1 MFEWAMLITPARL
14 LNLSCCCFPF
24 SCCYSFAS
32 SCCCRSWVLGEAV
45 QMRAPSTSQSHLV
58 LYAQPAMDYSTPPD
72 VNIDRLMQ
80 HVCNSTSITFSVQ
93 DIMADADIYKASAAE
108 RAAALPAVPN
118 GAATSAAAPP
128 PNPVLRRVLAGA
140 AAAAEAAAAAFGSKV
155 GDAGDPAGSVS
166 VAGLTLPLTAPEQSS
181 AQQQL
186 MMFLRRQLLPL
197 RVAARRIA
205 GAEVWGQHVAE
216 QQQKRQQA
224 ASGGAG
230 DKDEDAEL
238 LQGLADGAGAAAA
251 AQANGTQEHP
261 AVNGLSS
268 DPTAAAAAAG
278 EVDLGGLQ
286 QEVSRVMQQQQPRVA
301 ARAEQLLLQQ
311 PLSLE
316 DLLGAFQ
323 AEALAASQQLNI
335 QVCGTG
341 LVGGRWLTR
350 TVASSSRGVFALG
363 TAL

>member
-1 MFEWAMLITPARL
+1 
-14 LNLSCCCFPF
+14 
-24 SCCYSFAS
+24 
-32 SCCCRSWVLGEAV
+32 
-45 QMRAPSTSQSHLV
+45 MRAPSTSQSHLV
-58 LYAQPAMDYSTPPD
+58 LYAQPAMDYSAPPD

-108 RAAALPAVPN
+108 RAAALPSVPN

-140 AAAAEAAAAAFGSKV
+140 AAAAEAAAAVFGGAA
-155 GDAGDPAGSVS
+155 GDAGAPAGSVT
-166 VAGLTLPLTAPEQSS
+166 VTGLTLPLTAPQQSS

-186 MMFLRRQLLPL
+186 VMFLRRQLLPL

-205 GAEVWGQHVAE
+205 GAEVWAQHVAE
-216 QQQKRQQA
+216 QQQQRQQA
-224 ASGGAG
+224 AGGAAG

-238 LQGLADGAGAAAA
+238 LQGLADGAGAGAGAA

-268 DPTAAAAAAG
+268 DAAAAAA

-286 QEVSRVMQQQQPRVA
+286 QEVSRVMQQLQPRVA

-311 PLSLE
+311 PLNLE

-335 QVCGTG
+335 QVCRQRR
-341 LVGGRWLTR
+341 LVVHAQHVQRRYQQQQCVCQT
-350 TVASSSRGVFALG
+350 ASI
-363 TAL
+363 